1 MIKSF
6 LTYVAEDIYKR
17 YGADLSRLTVVFPNK
32 RAALFLNQ
40 ELARMTEK
48 PIWAP
53 AYVTISELFRSR
65 SQLSI
70 ANPIQSVC
78 LLHKSYTSVT
88 GIDETLD
95 HFFGWGQLLLADFD
109 DIDKNMADAQQL
121 FHNVRDL
128 HELDSIEYLDEEQK
142 QLIMRF
148 FGNFTGDETQLR
160 KKFISLWSNLY
171 NVYADYRQRLRER
184 GLAYEGMLYRD
195 VVEHDK
201 GELPG
206 DHYLFVGFNVL
217 QKVEQR
223 LFDQLREEGRAAFY
237 WDYDYYYTHLAD
249 HEAGTYVRQWP
260 SSYPN
265 ALDDADEDLYGQL
278 GREKRI
284 RFLSAPTENLQ
295 ARYFSTWLRENERYK
310 DGKRTAVVLCD
321 EHLLPTVIH
330 SIPSEVEMVN
340 VTTGYP
346 LQQTPIA
353 SFLTQL
359 IALQTD
365 GYSLKESRYKLAF
378 IERVLRHP
386 YAKFVSPLATD
397 LLARLIAAKRFY
409 ISREDLSEDEGL
421 HLIFRELPNG
431 PLGEVDALQLTEWLA
446 EVTRSVAMGGP
457 NGKAPLFQESVFR
470 MFTTLQQL
478 AKLIADGDLD
488 ADLTILRRLIT
499 QLVGAT
505 SVPFHGE
512 PARGVQV
519 MGVLETRNLD
529 FDHVLILSCNE
540 GNMPKGV
547 DDASF
552 IPHALRAAYGLTTID
567 NKVSIYSYY
576 FHTLL
581 QRATDVT
588 IAYNSCADGLRAG
601 EMSRFMLQLMVE
613 WPHNIEKITLQAG
626 QEPQD
631 ICLVPVTKDNHVMSV
646 LHGFGSISP
655 SALSTYLRCQL
666 RFFYAYV
673 VGLSAP
679 DDNDAEAFSA
689 IHFGNIFHRAA
700 ELVYEQLLPRER
712 IETEDLQRLIQACRK
727 TVNNPLQVVVRQAI
741 AEEFFHLGKGATTH
755 PKLNGLQLLN
765 EEVIKKY
772 LVRLLETDLKVAPLR
787 IIAHE
792 ATAYARMQSA
802 EDSPKYNIRVGG
814 RIDRIDEVLLGT
826 RNQQLRVVDYKTGNS
841 QAKSVAALPDVFNP
855 AKIPDYHI
863 DYQLQVML
871 YSLLIDGHAPQL
883 NPQHRPVSPALLF
896 IQYTSDEDYSPILR
910 IGETR
915 ITDMGSLREE
925 FDKELHR
932 LLGEIFDPSVPFAP
946 NDHEKECGSC
956 PFKSL
961 CGKPMD
967 VGSFG
972 N

>member
-1 MIKSF
+1 
-6 LTYVAEDIYKR
+6 
-17 YGADLSRLTVVFPNK
+17 
-32 RAALFLNQ
+32 
-40 ELARMTEK
+40 
-48 PIWAP
+48 
-53 AYVTISELFRSR
+53 
-65 SQLSI
+65 
-70 ANPIQSVC
+70 
-78 LLHKSYTSVT
+78 
-88 GIDETLD
+88 
-95 HFFGWGQLLLADFD
+95 
-109 DIDKNMADAQQL
+109 
-121 FHNVRDL
+121 
-128 HELDSIEYLDEEQK
+128 
-142 QLIMRF
+142 
-148 FGNFTGDETQLR
+148 
-160 KKFISLWSNLY
+160 
-171 NVYADYRQRLRER
+171 
-184 GLAYEGMLYRD
+184 
-195 VVEHDK
+195 
-201 GELPG
+201 
-206 DHYLFVGFNVL
+206 
-217 QKVEQR
+217 
-223 LFDQLREEGRAAFY
+223 
-237 WDYDYYYTHLAD
+237 
-249 HEAGTYVRQWP
+249 
-260 SSYPN
+260 
-265 ALDDADEDLYGQL
+265 
-278 GREKRI
+278 
-284 RFLSAPTENLQ
+284 
-295 ARYFSTWLRENERYK
+295 
-310 DGKRTAVVLCD
+310 
-321 EHLLPTVIH
+321 
-330 SIPSEVEMVN
+330 MVN

-365 GYSLKESRYKLAF
+365 GFSLKESRYKLAF

-457 NGKAPLFQESVFR
+457 KGKAPLFQESVFR

-581 QRATDVT
+581 QRASDVT

-679 DDNDAEAFSA
+679 DDNDAEAFRA

-712 IETEDLQRLIQACRK
+712 IEAEDLQRLIQACRK
-727 TVNNPLQVVVRQAI
+727 TADNPLQVVVRQAI

-792 ATAYARMQSA
+792 ATAYARMQSP

-814 RIDRIDEVLLGT
+814 RIDRIDEVLLDT

>member
-40 ELARMTEK
+40 ELARMAEK

-260 SSYPN
+260 RCYPN

-284 RFLSAPTENLQ
+284 RILSAPTENLQ
-295 ARYFSTWLRENERYK
+295 ARYISTWLRENERYK

-365 GYSLKESRYKLAF
+365 GFSLKESRYKLAF

-457 NGKAPLFQESVFR
+457 NGKAPLFQESV
-470 MFTTLQQL
+470 
-478 AKLIADGDLD
+478 
-488 ADLTILRRLIT
+488 
-499 QLVGAT
+499 
-505 SVPFHGE
+505 
-512 PARGVQV
+512 
-519 MGVLETRNLD
+519 
-529 FDHVLILSCNE
+529 
-540 GNMPKGV
+540 
-547 DDASF
+547 
-552 IPHALRAAYGLTTID
+552 
-567 NKVSIYSYY
+567 
-576 FHTLL
+576 
-581 QRATDVT
+581 
-588 IAYNSCADGLRAG
+588 
-601 EMSRFMLQLMVE
+601 
-613 WPHNIEKITLQAG
+613 
-626 QEPQD
+626 
-631 ICLVPVTKDNHVMSV
+631 
-646 LHGFGSISP
+646 
-655 SALSTYLRCQL
+655 SACSLRC
-666 RFFYAYV
+666 
-673 VGLSAP
+673 
-679 DDNDAEAFSA
+679 N
-689 IHFGNIFHRAA
+689 N
-700 ELVYEQLLPRER
+700 LPNS
-712 IETEDLQRLIQACRK
+712 LQ
-727 TVNNPLQVVVRQAI
+727 TVTLMP
-741 AEEFFHLGKGATTH
+741 T
-755 PKLNGLQLLN
+755 
-765 EEVIKKY
+765 
-772 LVRLLETDLKVAPLR
+772 
-787 IIAHE
+787 
-792 ATAYARMQSA
+792 
-802 EDSPKYNIRVGG
+802 
-814 RIDRIDEVLLGT
+814 
-826 RNQQLRVVDYKTGNS
+826 
-841 QAKSVAALPDVFNP
+841 
-855 AKIPDYHI
+855 
-863 DYQLQVML
+863 
-871 YSLLIDGHAPQL
+871 
-883 NPQHRPVSPALLF
+883 
-896 IQYTSDEDYSPILR
+896 
-910 IGETR
+910 
-915 ITDMGSLREE
+915 
-925 FDKELHR
+925 
-932 LLGEIFDPSVPFAP
+932 
-946 NDHEKECGSC
+946 
-956 PFKSL
+956 
-961 CGKPMD
+961 
-967 VGSFG
+967 
-972 N
+972 